1 MKEKYLNRGKLTDDI
16 KSIVDEA
23 NTFTKIR
30 FQSEIEPQT
39 ALIITDMQ
47 NYFFSVDSHA
57 FIPSADAIIENVN
70 RLIQTFK
77 TLILPIILTK
87 HIDKCSQNN
96 QMELWWRN
104 NIKRNSDES
113 NLIKEMTQSDCYIL
127 EKSQYDSFWE
137 TELDDILKSYNIKN
151 VIIGGVMTH
160 LCVETTLRSS
170 FVKGYSTSLAISATA
185 TYNRRFHLNTVIN
198 LSHGFAKMFL

>member
-1 MKEKYLNRGKLTDDI
+1 MKEKYLNSEKITDEI

-23 NTFTKIR
+23 NTFTKIK
-30 FQSEIEPQT
+30 FQTEIEPHT

-47 NYFFSVDSHA
+47 NYFFSKDSHA
-57 FIPSADAIIENVN
+57 YIPSADSIIGNVN
-70 RLIQTFK
+70 RLIKTFHNNK
-77 TLILPIILTK
+77 LPVILTK
-87 HIDKCSQNN
+87 HIDKTSENN

-104 NIKRNSDES
+104 SIKSNTDEA
-113 NLIKEMTQSDCYIL
+113 NLIESITKDNCYIM

-137 TELDDILKSYNIKN
+137 TELDNVLKRDNIKN

-160 LCVETTLRSS
+160 LCVETTLRSA

-185 TYNRRFHLNTVIN
+185 SYNRRFHLNSVIN